1 MKGKRISR
9 STAVALIVGGD
20 LLLLVCGWF
29 MLVSPQRSTAQS
41 IARSA
46 QATEVQ
52 VEQAKAPSS
61 QTSTTIEQPK
71 QPEIRTAYLY
81 KLSKAMP
88 MTTDM
93 PNLLLEL
100 SQVVRASGVDLS
112 SISPTPT
119 DATTGITQIGL
130 SVSGDFYSLTDLLYR
145 LRSLVTVRDGA
156 LDVSGRLFAIKSV
169 GFSPG
174 GDGGALTANIQL
186 NTFTFGAAA
195 QAASAAAAAP
205 APADTSGTSTGA
217 TTTTGTTT
225 SSSADAGIE
234 QP

>member
-1 MKGKRISR
+1 MNRIRISR

-52 VEQAKAPSS
+52 VEQTKAAAQASS
-61 QTSTTIEQPK
+61 SPTTQPK

-93 PNLLLEL
+93 PNLLLQV
-100 SQVVRASGVDLS
+100 SQAVKASGVELTS
-112 SISPTPT
+112 VQPAT
-119 DATTGITQIGL
+119 DAATGTTTVTLQL
-130 SVSGDFYSLTDLLYR
+130 FGDFYSLTDLLYR
-145 LRSLVTVRDGA
+145 LRSLVAVHDGL
-156 LDVSGRLFAIKSV
+156 LDVSGPLFAVKNLTFAPV
-169 GFSPG
+169 GVG
-174 GDGGALTANIQL
+174 NILQSTVQL

-195 QAASAAAAAP
+195 QAASASAAAA
-205 APADTSGTSTGA
+205 AAVATAGGTTTG

-225 SSSADAGIE
+225 TASADTGVGA
-234 QP
+234 P

>member
-1 MKGKRISR
+1 MRGRKLSR
-9 STAVALIVGGD
+9 HAAVALIVGGD
-20 LLLLVCGWF
+20 LLLLICGWVL
-29 MLVSPQRSTAQS
+29 LVSPQRSTAQS

-52 VEQAKAPSS
+52 IEQVKAPPKSA
-61 QTSTTIEQPK
+61 TPLTQPK

-88 MTTDM
+88 TTTDM
-93 PNLLLEL
+93 PNVLLEL
-100 SQVVRASGVDLS
+100 SQTVRASGVELS

-119 DATTGITQIGL
+119 DPATGITSITL

-145 LRSLVTVRDGA
+145 LRSLVAVRNGA
-156 LDVSGRLFAIKSV
+156 LDVTGRLFSIKSV

-174 GDGGALTANIQL
+174 GTGKSLDASIQL

-195 QAASAAAAAP
+195 QAAGATAAP
-205 APADTSGTSTGA
+205 APTDATGTSTGA
-217 TTTTGTTT
+217 TTTTTGETT
-225 SSSADAGIE
+225 SSASADAAIA
-234 QP
+234 P